1 MFPIVIGI
9 YSGLSSLGL
18 LRICDRAGLPDMAS
32 GALSVGTPAILAVLA
47 SVWRYRL

>member
-1 MFPIVIGI
+1 MFPIVISI

-18 LRICDRAGLPDMAS
+18 LHIFDHAGLPDRVS
-32 GALSVGTPAILAVLA
+32 GALSVGIPVILAVLA

>member
-18 LRICDRAGLPDMAS
+18 LCIFDHMGLTDMV
-32 GALSVGTPAILAVLA
+32 SVTLAVGVIVNLAVLA
-47 SVWRYRL
+47 SVWR

>member
-18 LRICDRAGLPDMAS
+18 LCICDHAGLPDMVS
-32 GALSVGTPAILAVLA
+32 GALAVGVAVILAVLA
-47 SVWRYRL
+47 SVWRS